1 MPAPEINP
9 LNRRQLLT
17 AGTATVLLGTLT
29 QDLLAAGESHD
40 HHQHHA
46 AAPKNQ
52 AILTATL
59 DCIATGEACLAH
71 CLSAFRAGDTT
82 LAACASSVSEML
94 PVSRAMF
101 QLANLDSRHLAKLA
115 AVCIEVCRACEAEC
129 RKHADKHA
137 TCKAMAESCAACVK
151 ACQKLTK

>member
-1 MPAPEINP
+1 MTNESNP

-17 AGTATVLLGTLT
+17 AGGATILMGALV
-29 QDLLAAGESHD
+29 QESLAAGESHE
-40 HHQHHA
+40 HHHA

-71 CLSAFRAGDTT
+71 CLAEFRAGNTT
-82 LAACASSVSEML
+82 LAACATSVSEML

-101 QLANLDSRHLAKLA
+101 QLANLDSKHLAKLA
-115 AVCIEVCRACEAEC
+115 AVCIDACRACEAEC

-151 ACQKLTK
+151 ACQKLTQ